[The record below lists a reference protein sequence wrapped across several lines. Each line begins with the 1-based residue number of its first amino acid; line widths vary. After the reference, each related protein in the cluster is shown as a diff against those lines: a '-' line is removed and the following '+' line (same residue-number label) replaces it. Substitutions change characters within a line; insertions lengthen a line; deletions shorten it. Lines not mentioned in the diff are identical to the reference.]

1 MSIDPISF
9 EVVRHA
15 LAAVADEMAL
25 IVMRSAYSPVV
36 RDSMDYSTALCDEN
50 GRIIAQGLTLA
61 VQLGS
66 FPDSMRIVL
75 RDYAGK
81 LEPGDVLIANDPYSS
96 GGQHLPDIY
105 IIKPLFHGGALCG
118 YAATMAH
125 HSDVGGIAPGSVAI
139 YAREIFQEGLCL
151 PMLKLYE
158 RGRPV
163 EPIFRIIERNTRQ
176 PIQVVGDL
184 KAQLAACAAGE
195 KGYLA
200 LLEKFGREELSRYL
214 TALQDDAEARMRGAI
229 RKLRKGRFSNVDYID
244 GVGAT
249 PERLQ
254 IAVSVEI
261 VDDHIELDFAGTSPQ
276 IEAAINCPVAMVNSA
291 AYCAI
296 RCIVQDDIPNCEGYM
311 RPITIKAP
319 EGTIVNPTR
328 PAACGARG
336 VIGYRVFDAIM
347 GALAHVAP
355 DRVIAGCEGG
365 PSLFSLGGHYKG
377 QPFVLTEVLVGTW
390 GARAHKDGLDGISNP
405 AANLSNQPVELIEAT
420 LPLMIRSYGL
430 VQDSGGP
437 GEFRG
442 GLAFVR
448 EYEFLAEATDFTL
461 RSDRRKHPPY
471 GIHGGSPG
479 APSSHSF
486 FGHDQDAQEL
496 PTMPMQSFRAARGDA
511 FRLVSA
517 GGGGAGDPLRRDV
530 QSVLHDVIEGRVS
543 AQAAR
548 RDYGVVL
555 AESGDSIDLESTRS
569 LRERMR
575 KERGRA
581 AAAAGERVTQ

>member
-1 MSIDPISF
+1 MEIDPISF

-15 LAAVADEMAL
+15 LAAIADEMAL

-50 GRIIAQGLTLA
+50 GAIIAQGLTLA

-66 FPDSMRIVL
+66 FPDAMRVVL
-75 RDYAGK
+75 KDFGGK
-81 LEPGDVLIANDPYSS
+81 LEPGDVLIANDPYSA

-105 IIKPLFHGGALCG
+105 IIKPLFHEGTLCG

-139 YAREIFQEGLCL
+139 HAREIFQEGLCL

-176 PIQVVGDL
+176 PIQVIGDL

-195 KGYLA
+195 KGLVA
-200 LLEKFGREELSRYL
+200 LLERFGRGDLRRYL
-214 TALQDDAEARMRGAI
+214 AALQSDAEVRMRAAI
-229 RKLRKGRFSNVDYID
+229 GKLRKGRFTNVDYID
-244 GVGAT
+244 GVGT
-249 PERLQ
+249 DPQRLQ
-254 IAVSVEI
+254 IQVAVEI
-261 VDDHIELDFAGTSPQ
+261 RSDCIEIDFSGTSAQ

-291 AYCAI
+291 SYCAI
-296 RCIVQDDIPNCEGYM
+296 RCIVQDDIPSCEGYM

-319 EGTIVNPTR
+319 SGTIVNPTR
-328 PAACGARG
+328 PAACAARG
-336 VIGYRVFDAIM
+336 VIGYRVFDALM

-365 PSLFSLGGHYKG
+365 PSLFSIGGYREG

-390 GARAHKDGLDGISNP
+390 GARATCDGPDGISNP

-420 LPLMIRSYGL
+420 VPLMVRRYGL
-430 VQDSGGP
+430 VPDTGGP

-442 GLAFVR
+442 GLAFER
-448 EYEFLAEATDFTL
+448 EYEFLAPSTEFSL
-461 RSDRRKHPPY
+461 RSDRRKHRPY
-471 GIHGGSPG
+471 GIHGGAPG
-479 APSSHSF
+479 GPSSHQF
-486 FGHDQDAQEL
+486 TRAGGTTEEL
-496 PTMPMQSFRAARGDA
+496 PTMPMQTFQAAAGDV

-517 GGGGAGDPLRRDV
+517 GGGGSGDPLSRSIAAV
-530 QSVLHDVIEGRVS
+530 VHDVVEERVS
-543 AQAAR
+543 RESAR
-548 RDYGVVL
+548 ADYGVVL
-555 AESGDSIDLESTRS
+555 TGQGNAADHAATHA
-569 LRERMR
+569 LRATMR
-575 KERGRA
+575 RQRTA
-581 AAAAGERVTQ
+581 LPRQTNVVA

>member
-1 MSIDPISF
+1 MPIDPISF

-15 LAAVADEMAL
+15 LAAIADEMAL

-36 RDSMDYSTALCDEN
+36 RDSMDYSTALCDEK
-50 GRIIAQGLTLA
+50 GQIIAQGLTLA

-66 FPDSMRIVL
+66 FPDAMRIVM

-81 LEPGDVLIANDPYSS
+81 LEPGDVLISNDPYSA

-105 IIKPLFHGGALCG
+105 IIKPLFHAGSLCG

-139 YAREIFQEGLCL
+139 YATEIFQEGLCL
-151 PMLKLYE
+151 PMLKIYE
-158 RGRPV
+158 KGRPV

-176 PIQVVGDL
+176 PIQVIGDL

-200 LLEKFGREELSRYL
+200 LLEKFGRAELTHYL
-214 TALQDDAEARMRGAI
+214 GALQEDAEARMRSAI
-229 RKLRKGRFSNVDYID
+229 RKLKKGRFSNVDYID
-244 GVGAT
+244 GVGND
-249 PERLQ
+249 PQRLQ
-254 IAVSVEI
+254 IAVTVEI
-261 VDDHIELDFAGTSPQ
+261 VDDRIELDFSGTSAQ
-276 IEAAINCPVAMVNSA
+276 IEAAINCPVTMVNSA

-311 RPITIKAP
+311 RPITIRAP
-319 EGTIVNPTR
+319 EGTIVNPNR

-365 PSLFSLGGHYKG
+365 PSLFSLGGHYRG

-390 GARAHKDGLDGISNP
+390 GARAHKDGLEGISNP

-420 LPLMIRSYGL
+420 LPLMIRSYGF
-430 VQDSGGP
+430 VADTGGP

-479 APSSHSF
+479 SPSSHSF
-486 FGHDQDAQEL
+486 FEGGRAVREL
-496 PTMPMQSFRAARGDA
+496 PTMPMQSFRARKGDS
-511 FRLVSA
+511 FRLISA
-517 GGGGAGDPLRRDV
+517 GGGGSGDPLLRNA
-530 QSVLHDVIEGRVS
+530 QSVVDDVIEERVS
-543 AQAAR
+543 RDAAR
-548 RDYGVVL
+548 SAYGVVL
-555 AESGDSIDLESTRS
+555 SESADTLDASSTQA

-575 KERGRA
+575 KQRGA
-581 AAAAGERVTQ
+581 TAQAQ

>member
-1 MSIDPISF
+1 MEIDPISF

-36 RDSMDYSTALCDEN
+36 RDSMDYSTALCDEE
-50 GRIIAQGLTLA
+50 GLIIAQGLTLA

-66 FPDSMRIVL
+66 FPDAMRVVL

-81 LEPGDVLIANDPYSS
+81 LEPGDVLIANDPYSA

-105 IIKPLFHGGALCG
+105 IIRPLFFEGSLCG

-139 YAREIFQEGLCL
+139 HAKEIFQEGLCL

-176 PIQVVGDL
+176 PIQVIGDL
-184 KAQLAACAAGE
+184 KAQLAACSAGE
-195 KGYLA
+195 KG
-200 LLEKFGREELSRYL
+200 LLTLLKKFGREALKSYL
-214 TALQDDAEARMRGAI
+214 AALQDDAESRMRAAI
-229 RKLRKGRFSNVDYID
+229 SKLKKGRFVNVDYID
-244 GVGAT
+244 GVGAD
-249 PERLQ
+249 PQRLQ
-254 IAVSVEI
+254 IQVAVEI
-261 VDDHIELDFAGTSPQ
+261 AADHIDIDFSGTSAQ
-276 IEAAINCPVAMVNSA
+276 IDAAINCPIAMVHSS

-296 RCIVQDDIPNCEGYM
+296 RCIVQDDIPNCQGYM
-311 RPITIKAP
+311 RPIRITAP
-319 EGTIVNPTR
+319 AGTIVNPVR
-328 PAACGARG
+328 PAACAARG
-336 VIGYRVFDAIM
+336 VIGYRVFDALM
-347 GALAHVAP
+347 GALANVAP

-365 PSLFSLGGHYKG
+365 PSLFSLGGYVEG

-390 GARAHKDGLDGISNP
+390 GARAHRDGVDGISNP

-420 LPLMIRSYGL
+420 LPLMIRKYGL
-430 VQDSGGP
+430 VTDSGGP

-448 EYEFLAEATDFTL
+448 EYEFCAPSTDFSL

-479 APSSHSF
+479 APSSHRF
-486 FGHDQDAQEL
+486 LDAHGGEEEL
-496 PTMPMQSFRAARGDA
+496 PTMPMHSLLARKGDA

-517 GGGGAGDPLRRDV
+517 GGGGSGDPLNRDPAA
-530 QSVLHDVIEGRVS
+530 VLYDVLEERVS
-543 AQAAR
+543 RESAE

-555 AESGDSIDLESTRS
+555 SKSGDAVDPKATQALRHERRRTRS
-569 LRERMR
+569 
-575 KERGRA
+575 
-581 AAAAGERVTQ
+581 RVAS